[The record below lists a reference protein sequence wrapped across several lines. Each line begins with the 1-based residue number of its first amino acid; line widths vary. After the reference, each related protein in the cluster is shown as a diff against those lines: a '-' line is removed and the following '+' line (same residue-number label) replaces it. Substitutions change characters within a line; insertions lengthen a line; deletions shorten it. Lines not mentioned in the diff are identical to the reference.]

1 MLTESEVLKI
11 AHLARLELTP
21 DEVKLYQQ
29 RLGRVLD
36 YVKELEQ
43 VNTSDI
49 TLVSHVPKDASG
61 LRADQAAPFSDPSL
75 LLKNAP
81 ECQDQQFLLPAVLE

>member
-1 MLTESEVLKI
+1 MLTEAEVLKI
-11 AHLARLELTP
+11 AHLARLDLTP
-21 DEVKLYQQ
+21 EEVKLYQQ

-43 VNTSDI
+43 LNTSNI
-49 TLVSHVPKDASG
+49 SLVSHVPADASG
-61 LRADQAAPFSDPSL
+61 LREDKPVPFSDPGS

-81 ECQDQQFLLPAVLE
+81 ESQDQQFLLPAVLE